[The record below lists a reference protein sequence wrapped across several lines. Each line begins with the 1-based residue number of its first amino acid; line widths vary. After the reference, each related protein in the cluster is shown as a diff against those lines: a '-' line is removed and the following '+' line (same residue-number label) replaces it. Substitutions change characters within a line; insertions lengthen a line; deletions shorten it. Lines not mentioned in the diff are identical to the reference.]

1 VENFLHIAAI
11 WTHILGIALF
21 VGPQFFLA
29 FAWVPASRGIADLPT
44 RVQAMRTITRRFAY
58 IGGAGLVLILVA
70 GIYLIATWRD
80 YYSQPDDLE
89 FTSIRFGVIF
99 IIKMNVLILMLI
111 VVGIHTF
118 FTGPRLISRLEDQA
132 NGEVVTDADIRKLR
146 VQSMVLS
153 ITGLVLVLAIMV
165 MGASMSS
172 TGYSFQDT

>member
-1 VENFLHIAAI
+1 MENFLHIAAI

-44 RVQAMRTITRRFAY
+44 RVQAMRTVTRRFAY
-58 IGGAGLVLILVA
+58 IGGAGLVLIVAA

-118 FTGPRLISRLEDQA
+118 FTGPRLISRLDAQA
-132 NGEVVTDADIRKLR
+132 RGETVTDADIRKLR

-172 TGYSFQDT
+172 TGYSFQDA

>member
-1 VENFLHIAAI
+1 VENFLHIVAI
-11 WTHILGIALF
+11 WAHILGIALF

-44 RVQAMRTITRRFAY
+44 RVRAMRTITRRFAW
-58 IGGAGLVLILVA
+58 IGGTGLVLIVVA
-70 GIYLIATWRD
+70 GVYLISTWRD
-80 YYSQPDDLE
+80 YYSQPDDVE
-89 FTSIRFGVIF
+89 FTSLRFGVIF

-118 FTGPRLISRLEDQA
+118 FTGPKLIERMEEQA
-132 NGEVVTDADIRKLR
+132 RGEAVADEQLRKLR
-146 VQSMVLS
+146 LQSMALS

-172 TGYSFQDT
+172 TGYSFQEA

>member
-1 VENFLHIAAI
+1 MENFLHIAAI

-29 FAWVPASRGIADLPT
+29 FAWVPASRGITDLPM

-58 IGGAGLVLILVA
+58 IGGAGLALIILA
-70 GIYLIATWRD
+70 GIYLITTWRD
-80 YYSQPDDLE
+80 YYAQPDDLE
-89 FTSIRFGVIF
+89 FTSLRYGVIF

-118 FTGPRLISRLEDQA
+118 WTGPRLISRIEAQA
-132 NGEVVTDADIRKLR
+132 NGEAVTDADVRKLR

-172 TGYSFQDT
+172 TAYSFQDT

>member
-1 VENFLHIAAI
+1 
-11 WTHILGIALF
+11 
-21 VGPQFFLA
+21 
-29 FAWVPASRGIADLPT
+29 
-44 RVQAMRTITRRFAY
+44 MRTITRRFAY

-118 FTGPRLISRLEDQA
+118 FTGPRLISRLGDQA